1 MVSFW
6 DAPVA
11 VARPGPNCAALL
23 KRSPHWAPVPGR
35 HAATPNCGPP
45 VRRPSRPRRMLPRS
59 PRQLEV
65 SRPGRAT
72 IEQEGDR
79 RAALRVAAHH
89 QRPPLAGIATH
100 PWVIA
105 SQEEDAARQPF
116 WLDIDPFGDGTR
128 YLVTA
133 KPATV
138 GHSAGTETTGAAIP
152 GYWSNLQPSGSG
164 SNEPSTACSPTFA
177 IRPHNL
183 AKLERC
189 VALLIDTAHPGPPA
203 ADQAVCP

>member
-23 KRSPHWAPVPGR
+23 KCSPHWAPVPGR

-45 VRRPSRPRRMLPRS
+45 VRRPSRPRRKLPRS

-72 IEQEGDR
+72 IEQDGDR
-79 RAALRVAAHH
+79 RAALRVAAHD

-116 WLDIDPFGDGTR
+116 WLDIDPFGDGSR

-138 GHSAGTETTGAAIP
+138 GHSARRP
-152 GYWSNLQPSGSG
+152 P
-164 SNEPSTACSPTFA
+164 EP
-177 IRPHNL
+177 
-183 AKLERC
+183 
-189 VALLIDTAHPGPPA
+189 HPGLLEQPTTVGIRLQRA
-203 ADQAVCP
+203 EHGLFTDVRNSTS